1 MPRMIEDIPEAK
13 PLDEHNRRLVSNVH
27 PTDWKNP
34 KPRGRYHMVVI
45 GGGTAGLV
53 TAIGAAGLGARVALI
68 ERNLMGGDCLNSGC
82 VPSKALIRAARAA
95 AAVRDAGHFGVRLAD
110 DGASVDF
117 GKVMRRMRRV
127 RAGISAHDSAQ
138 RFTNLGVDVYLGHA
152 SLSSKRTIR
161 VGDSE
166 LEFSKACIA
175 TGTRPAMPPV
185 PGLKEANPLTNETVF
200 TLEALPRRLA
210 IIGAGPIGVELA
222 QSFARFGSEVTLI
235 DRETGI
241 LGREDRD
248 AAAIVEGALR
258 RDGVRMRFLSETT
271 SVAVEGSATV
281 LRIERERATGQHDI
295 VADRVLVAAGRVPN
309 VENLGLEA
317 GGVEYDK
324 RRGVHVDDRLR
335 TSNKRIYAAGDIC
348 SVYRFT
354 HMADAMARIVIGNAL
369 FFGRSQAS
377 TLQVPWCTYSDPE
390 LARVGLNE
398 REAEAKGIPVDTYR
412 TEMSSVDRAVLDS
425 DVEGF
430 VKIHCK
436 RGTDSILGATIVGRH
451 ASDMLSEVTLA
462 MSAGLGLKSIAGTIH
477 PYPTQAEAIRRTAD
491 SYQRSRLTPR
501 VKRILKAI
509 LRLQR

>member
-1 MPRMIEDIPEAK
+1 MPRTIEDFPEAK

-27 PTDWKNP
+27 PADWKNP
-34 KPRGRYHMVVI
+34 QPRGRYHMAVI

-82 VPSKALIRAARAA
+82 VPSKAVIRAAHAA
-95 AAVRDAGHFGVRLAD
+95 AAVRDAGQFGVRLAD
-110 DGASVDF
+110 NAASVDF
-117 GKVMRRMRRV
+117 GKVMQRMRRL

-138 RFTNLGVDVYLGHA
+138 RFSDLGVDVYLGHA
-152 SLSSKRTIR
+152 CFASKRTIR
-161 VGDSE
+161 VGGLE

-175 TGTRPAMPPV
+175 TGTRAAMPPV
-185 PGLKEANPLTNETVF
+185 PGLKGANPLTNETVF

-210 IIGAGPIGVELA
+210 VIGAGPIGVELA

-235 DRETGI
+235 DRAAGI
-241 LGREDRD
+241 LVREDRD
-248 AAAIVEGALR
+248 ASVIVERAMK
-258 RDGVRMRFLSETT
+258 RDGVKMRFRSELTGVT
-271 SVAVEGSATV
+271 VEDSDTV
-281 LRIERERATGQHDI
+281 IRLNQEGATGPQEI
-295 VADRVLVAAGRVPN
+295 VADRLLVAAGRVPN
-309 VENLGLEA
+309 VENLGLEEA
-317 GGVEYDK
+317 GVEYD
-324 RRGVHVDDRLR
+324 RRMGVLVDDRLR

-348 SVYRFT
+348 SVYKFT

-369 FFGRSQAS
+369 FFGRSKAS

-398 REAEAKGIPVDTYR
+398 REAKAKGIPVDTYR
-412 TEMSSVDRAVLDS
+412 TDMASVDRAVLDS
-425 DVEGF
+425 DAEGF

-451 ASDMLSEVTLA
+451 AGDMLSEVTLA

-477 PYPTQAEAIRRTAD
+477 PYPTHAEAIRKTAD
-491 SYQRSRLTPR
+491 AYQRSRLTPR
-501 VKRILKAI
+501 VKRVLKAI